1 MLVRRKRNKQNS
13 KSEKLTGL
21 LVLPV
26 GLLVSWWTGLFLP
39 AGLRAGLLPIW
50 AACPLEPPGS
60 AAPPPPPWAVGQLGC
75 LPLAQS
81 SERSSPARALRS
93 PPPRAHAAACRRC
106 ACPTVCFA
114 VRTAVAAVVSA
125 PRAPLPDDRK
135 LLEQPNTEENG
146 KGERTRD
153 FKSKYSFESQ

>member
-60 AAPPPPPWAVGQLGC
+60 AAPPHLGR
-75 LPLAQS
+75 LRRPGPLVS
-81 SERSSPARALRS
+81 W
-93 PPPRAHAAACRRC
+93 AACRWPSR
-106 ACPTVCFA
+106 A
-114 VRTAVAAVVSA
+114 SA
-125 PRAPLPDDRK
+125 PRPLVPCGRRRRGHTPPLAGAARARPFASLCAPPLPLSSLRHE
-135 LLEQPNTEENG
+135 LLSRMIE
-146 KGERTRD
+146 
-153 FKSKYSFESQ
+153 SF